1 MLHPVLMEDVAN
13 LRYQEML
20 QRAENKRFYKRIKG
34 NQPGLLQWIGN
45 RLTAAG
51 QRLQAQSYLTTPLWG
66 EK

>member
-20 QRAENKRFYKRIKG
+20 QRAENKQLYKRIKG
-34 NQPGLLQWIGN
+34 NQPGLLQRISN
-45 RLTAAG
+45 RLMAAG
-51 QRLQAQSYLTTPLWG
+51 QRLQTQSNLATPLWG